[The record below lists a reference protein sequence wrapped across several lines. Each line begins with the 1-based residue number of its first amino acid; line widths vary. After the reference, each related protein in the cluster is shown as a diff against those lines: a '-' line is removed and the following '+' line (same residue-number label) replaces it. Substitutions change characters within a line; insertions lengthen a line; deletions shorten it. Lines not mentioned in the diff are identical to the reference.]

1 MTPLFLWQLHSDAWP
16 RLPTCE
22 HRDAHCYYSGSIGVH
37 LLKKTWSGEIRS
49 WESPNVSDEGIS
61 LLQDILS
68 EFLPKNGRVG
78 LPSGPETL
86 LRMPLVYFNQL
97 RSSLDKLHFVS
108 DCEIVKNLR
117 LIKSDSEV
125 KKIRQAAAIAGR
137 AFSRINE
144 VAGSGVQL
152 SKVFRDFQA
161 LCLDEGFQKFSTI
174 FSSPMP
180 LSSKW

>member
-1 MTPLFLWQLHSDAWP
+1 MGKSDEAMVFANFCQLSANN
-16 RLPTCE
+16 
-22 HRDAHCYYSGSIGVH
+22 YSAIYRSTFT
-37 LLKKTWSGEIRS
+37 KKTWSGEIRS

-125 KKIRQAAAIAGR
+125 KKI
-137 AFSRINE
+137 SKPP
-144 VAGSGVQL
+144 QL
-152 SKVFRDFQA
+152 
-161 LCLDEGFQKFSTI
+161 LDVHFLE
-174 FSSPMP
+174 
-180 LSSKW
+180 